1 MTVTRNAPRPLRVDP
16 ERPCR
21 ALGYYRV
28 SRLTVTEGEKAGYAV
43 TRGVKRQERDAN
55 RLSEEKGTGPV
66 DGFTDEG
73 ESASEFARK
82 ERTNW
87 PAFLEAVASG
97 VYTHVYIF
105 LLDRTL
111 RQADDVSALLKA
123 CRQGGAVI
131 VQTATRS
138 VIDPWNPEDVKHA
151 RNAGTD
157 AEYEVAKMSM
167 RQLSAK
173 EDAAKAGQPHGGRK
187 RFGYKRKLKKG
198 RLVIHPA
205 EAAIIRELVDR
216 YLTGES
222 LYSLAR
228 WLRETGVKTPQG
240 GTWAGPNMGR
250 FLAGPHLAG
259 LRIHQGEVIGKGEWP
274 AIISVAEH
282 EAIKAKL
289 GEAKKARAAKPYTNA
304 RRYELA
310 GLALCQACG
319 GAMRGKLPSG
329 NHPAGYVAYAC
340 ETGRHV
346 HRPVASVDKA
356 LGRLM
361 VHRLSLIDASNAF
374 RDTEAADRLR
384 EAEAALGAI
393 PAKRRTIA
401 AQWAADEITDTER
414 KEMTD
419 ALSVREAAL
428 RADLALAAENARRPE
443 RVLAGMTGTLPEAEA
458 AWEAADIHK
467 RRAVI
472 DHLAWVFVKGAGK
485 TGGRPAEFD
494 PEKDLVIIW
503 R

>member
-1 MTVTRNAPRPLRVDP
+1 MSLAQAAVKPLRVNDP
-16 ERPCR
+16 ERLCR
-21 ALGYYRV
+21 AIGYFRV
-28 SRLTVTEGEKAGYAV
+28 SKLTISKGEKAGYAV
-43 TRGVKRQERDAN
+43 TRGVKRQARDAN
-55 RLSEEKGTGPV
+55 RLSAEYGTGPV
-66 DGFTDEG
+66 EGFTDEG

-97 VYTHVYIF
+97 EYTHVYIF

-111 RQADDVSALLKA
+111 RQSEDVNALIKA
-123 CRQGGAVI
+123 ARQGGCLI
-131 VQTATRS
+131 IQTATRS
-138 VIDPWNPEDVKHA
+138 TIDPWNPSDVKHA
-151 RNAGTD
+151 KDDGNQ

-173 EDAAKAGQPHGGRK
+173 ADAAKAGQPHGGRK
-187 RFGYKRKLKKG
+187 RFGYKRKLKNG
-198 RLVIHPA
+198 RLVIHEK
-205 EAAIIRELVDR
+205 EAAIVRELVDR
-216 YLTGES
+216 YLTGQS
-222 LYSLAR
+222 LYSLAK
-228 WLRETGVKTPQG
+228 WLRDNDVKTPQG

-259 LRIHQGEVIGKGEWP
+259 LRIHQGEVIGRGEWEG
-274 AIISVAEH
+274 IITEAEH

-289 GEAKKARAAKPYTNA
+289 GEAKKARAAKPYSNA
-304 RRYELA
+304 RVYELA

-319 GAMRGKLPSG
+319 GAIRGKLPSG

-346 HRPVASVDKA
+346 HRPVTSVDKA

-361 VHRLSLIDASNAF
+361 VHRLSRLDASGVFA
-374 RDTEAADRLR
+374 DTEAADRQR
-384 EAEAALGAI
+384 EVEAALGAL

-401 AQWAADEITDTER
+401 AQWASDEITDAER

-419 ALSVREAAL
+419 ALADREAAL
-428 RADLALAAENARRPE
+428 RAELALAAEAVRRPE
-443 RVLAGMTGTLPEAEA
+443 RVLKGMTGPDAEA
-458 AWEAADIHK
+458 AWASADIDK

-485 TGGRPAEFD
+485 TGGRRAEFD
-494 PEKDLVIIW
+494 PETDLVVIW